1 MRKRI
6 FFLCKCAVLI
16 VSCIF
21 FAVGCE
27 TFKQYQKPK
36 ASSKD
41 KINSESAKNSEFNF
55 DLPEEI
61 AVAVNLN
68 GVHQKPFLE
77 RYEDIVKESF
87 ESKRDIKH
95 LKMKISEHE
104 SSIDKLRVAVK
115 IVMDEVDKKS
125 GKVNELIIENGKL
138 RKQYADETSRLNDGI
153 GKYKEQIEGLKV
165 KLVKLQISDIKSKQD
180 LIKVK
185 TRYMMDKKRWGIKNK
200 DIEITRR

>member
-1 MRKRI
+1 MLKRN
-6 FFLCKCAVLI
+6 FVLCKYIVLFL
-16 VSCIF
+16 SCF
-21 FAVGCE
+21 FFVVGCE

-41 KINSESAKNSEFNF
+41 KINPESAKDSEVNI

-77 RYEDIVKESF
+77 RYEDLVKESF

-95 LKMKISEHE
+95 LRMKIFEHE
-104 SSIDKLRVAVK
+104 SSIDKLRVTVE
-115 IVMDEVDKKS
+115 IVMDEVEKKS
-125 GKVNELIIENGKL
+125 GKINGLEIENSKL
-138 RKQYADETSRLNDGI
+138 KEQYANETLRLNNEI

-165 KLVKLQISDIKSKQD
+165 KLVKLQISEIKSKQD

-185 TRYMMDKKRWGIKNK
+185 TRYMIDKKRWGM
-200 DIEITRR
+200 DEIEVTKK